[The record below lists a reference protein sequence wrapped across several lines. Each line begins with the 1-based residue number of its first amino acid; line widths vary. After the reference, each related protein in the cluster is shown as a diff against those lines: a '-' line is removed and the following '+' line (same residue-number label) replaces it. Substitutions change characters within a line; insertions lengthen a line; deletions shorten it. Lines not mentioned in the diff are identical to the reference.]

1 MSLSIA
7 QLQEVTPSV
16 FTTEPSPKLSS
27 KYNFVP
33 TFEILE
39 NFEKEGWH
47 VSSAKQVGKG
57 RYSTHELRLRNGGL
71 PQVGDSLVE
80 AILKNSHDG
89 LTSLS
94 VKAGLHRL
102 VCSNGLT
109 VPVSVT
115 SAFNIRHMNV
125 DLSAVRQLTDEFA
138 EKLPSIG
145 NSMNKMDS
153 TIMTEG
159 QINDFVTKAGIIRW
173 ERGGMPSSIK
183 VEDIIKPLREGD
195 EGNSVW
201 KTFNVVQEK
210 FVRGGIRYS
219 GKSSRYTSMRELNN
233 IYTVNKINTQLWE
246 LAESYC

>member
-1 MSLSIA
+1 MLSIT
-7 QLQEVTPSV
+7 QLQELTPSV
-16 FTTEPSPKLSS
+16 FSTESHPRMSK

-47 VSSAKQVGKG
+47 IGSAKQVGKG
-57 RYSTHELRLRNGGL
+57 KYSTHEIRLRNGGL
-71 PQVGDSLVE
+71 PQVGDSLIE
-80 AILKNSHDG
+80 AIIRNSHDG

-125 DLSAVRQLTDEFA
+125 DLGAIRQVTDEFA
-138 EKLPSIG
+138 EKLPLIG
-145 NSMNKMDS
+145 QSMGKMDS
-153 TIMTEG
+153 TIMSEG

-173 ERGGMPSSIK
+173 EKGGMPSSIK
-183 VEDIIKPLREGD
+183 VEDIIQPLRD
-195 EGNSVW
+195 EDQGNSVW

-210 FVRGGIRYS
+210 FVRGGIKYQT
-219 GKSSRYTSMRELNN
+219 KKNKFTAMRELNN
-233 IYTVNKINTQLWE
+233 IYAINKINTKLWE